1 MSSYEYET
9 EKTCRKLNLELH
21 DLVHSDYGYNC
32 AIQFMHYYRMKDIY
46 DISINNKTYNRTYL
60 FKYFDYENLFKT
72 GFNRIEMGFQLH
84 EMRYNK
90 NQCLNTFISNYQFY
104 RLDRNINMYYVSKN
118 IIQTLYKYASLFENN
133 NENPISESD
142 ENNCLNDL
150 IYAFNLYYT
159 MLNKENMISD
169 DEMDKL
175 TSEKHNIYDIIEA
188 LNIFIK

>member
-9 EKTCRKLNLELH
+9 EKICRKLNIELH
-21 DLVHSDYGYNC
+21 DLVHNDYGYSC
-32 AIQFMHYYRMKDIY
+32 VIQFMHYYRMKDIY

-104 RLDRNINMYYVSKN
+104 RLDRNINMYYASKN

-133 NENPISESD
+133 SENPISESD

-169 DEMDKL
+169 DEMNKL
-175 TSEKHNIYDIIEA
+175 TSEKHNIHDIIEA
-188 LNIFIK
+188 LNIYIK